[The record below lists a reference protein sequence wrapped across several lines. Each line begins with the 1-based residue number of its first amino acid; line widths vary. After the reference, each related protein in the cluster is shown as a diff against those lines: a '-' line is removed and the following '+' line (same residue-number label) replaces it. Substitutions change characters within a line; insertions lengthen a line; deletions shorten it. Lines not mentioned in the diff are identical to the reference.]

1 MAAHRGE
8 DALQGN
14 QEPVYQTI
22 QDKPIPVWFKQF
34 TDRFSLPD
42 LSNLNDS
49 RQRGLFVPG
58 FKKKIETSDEIL
70 GVLGGYFYR
79 SPEGDQ
85 NIKDGMAPILQL
97 NLAQFS
103 NACKFDF
110 GKGLL
115 EVWLEDRANEDGFDM
130 VDARGDW
137 YEAQCSVRQ
146 ESKYSIPEDLCFTPL
161 DADPTDDVEGLEAF
175 NSAYDDLD
183 IKPPLFMVELTYLG
197 PSSYLNDYSHERM
210 TQATKFGALANIV
223 QEVQTF
229 WKDVA
234 SSDIR
239 EEDMPAG
246 GVIIGSEDPGL
257 WELRCDE
264 QLVPDRIHKY
274 RPYDEMDWE
283 DFEEFPWIPVIGLPD
298 PHPDPYYRLNGDYEN
313 YWTVF
318 FNTETREFKVY
329 NELYWAP

>member
-1 MAAHRGE
+1 M
-8 DALQGN
+8 QGN

-22 QDKPIPVWFKQF
+22 HDKPIPVWFKQF

-42 LSNLNDS
+42 LSTLNDS

-85 NIKDGMAPILQL
+85 NIKDRKAPILQL

-130 VDARGDW
+130 VDARGTW
-137 YEAQCSVRQ
+137 YEAQCSVQQ

-161 DADPTDDVEGLEAF
+161 DSDPTGDVEGLEAF

-197 PSSYLNDYSHERM
+197 PTPTAPSIYCESFY
-210 TQATKFGALANIV
+210 
-223 QEVQTF
+223 
-229 WKDVA
+229 KDLA
-234 SSDIR
+234 SSDITFWG
-239 EEDMPAG
+239 PG
-246 GVIIGSEDPGL
+246 GLMRSTSVRIGFEDPDL
-257 WELRCDE
+257 WDLRFFE
-264 QLVPDRIHKY
+264 ELVPDI
-274 RPYDEMDWE
+274 YDEMDWE
-283 DFEEFPWIPVIGLPD
+283 DDSFPWIPVIGLPD
-298 PHPDPYYRLNGDYEN
+298 PHPDPEWANGDYEN

-329 NELYWAP
+329 HELYWMP